1 MSVVPRPWAGLET
14 EQFPQFVAGFQQL
27 LLFHLFSQGLS
38 SIVSDTG
45 GRVAARLLQQA
56 GSEVQGLFCD
66 VAPLVPSSQCVE

>member
-14 EQFPQFVAGFQQL
+14 EQLPQFVAPFQQF
-27 LLFHLFSQGLS
+27 LLFRVFSQGS

-56 GSEVQGLFCD
+56 GSEAQGLFCD